1 MPAPFQL
8 DEKSPSEDRRP
19 KPGKLHQS
27 RSMQKNNESPL
38 PIKGSMSNMNPV
50 SPRLNSQYG
59 QGANSVLS
67 GEDLR
72 NIRVHSRQGD
82 PFELS
87 HLGSAASLPQ
97 AQSTT
102 N

>member
-1 MPAPFQL
+1 MPASLQL
-8 DEKSPSEDRRP
+8 DEKAPSEHQLP

-27 RSMQKNNESPL
+27 RSMQKTNVSPL
-38 PIKGSMSNMNPV
+38 PIKESMSNANQV
-50 SPRLNSQYG
+50 SPHLTSQYG
-59 QGANSVLS
+59 QGANSLLS

-72 NIRVHSRQGD
+72 NMRIHSHQGD
-82 PFELS
+82 PYELR

-97 AQSTT
+97 AQSTC